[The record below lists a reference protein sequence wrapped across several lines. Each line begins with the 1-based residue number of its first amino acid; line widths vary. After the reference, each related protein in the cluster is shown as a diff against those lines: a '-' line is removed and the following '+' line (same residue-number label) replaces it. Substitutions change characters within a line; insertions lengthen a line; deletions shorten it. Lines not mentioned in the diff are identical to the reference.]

1 MINFVLPLS
10 TRPVDCQISLAPCFA
25 LLQVLKLRRSKACWQ
40 CHPYRKQ
47 GFLSI
52 SQVAKELKIG
62 QTTLRR
68 YEGRE
73 FPDMKGFS
81 ARNLWDMRR
90 FYEAYQD
97 NQTLRQLVA
106 EIPWGHNL
114 VILNSLKDQNQRIW
128 YIQQIIKYGWS
139 RAVLVHQIERELKRS
154 K

>member
-1 MINFVLPLS
+1 
-10 TRPVDCQISLAPCFA
+10 
-25 LLQVLKLRRSKACWQ
+25 
-40 CHPYRKQ
+40 
-47 GFLSI
+47 
-52 SQVAKELKIG
+52 
-62 QTTLRR
+62 
-68 YEGRE
+68 
-73 FPDMKGFS
+73 MKGFS